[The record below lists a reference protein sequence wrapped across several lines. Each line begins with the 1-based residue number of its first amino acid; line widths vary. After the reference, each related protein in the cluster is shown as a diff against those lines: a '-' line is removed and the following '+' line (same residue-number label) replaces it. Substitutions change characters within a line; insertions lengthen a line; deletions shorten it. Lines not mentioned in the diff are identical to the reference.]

1 MTLEQISI
9 FANKEAGDYRN
20 VEFGEVE
27 GAMVS
32 ANPNDVKV
40 QKKLQLTAD
49 NLNLKLSKLKE
60 ELKNLKDENV
70 TLKASND
77 NHIYINE
84 KLNKALQK
92 QIEGKNKKKG
102 KSSEKTGG

>member
-9 FANKEAGDYRN
+9 FANKAGDYRN
-20 VEFGEVE
+20 IEFGEVE

-32 ANPNDVKV
+32 PNPDNFNPEFNADKKF
-40 QKKLQLTAD
+40 QKKLQLTVD

-84 KLNKALQK
+84 KLNKAL
-92 QIEGKNKKKG
+92 
-102 KSSEKTGG
+102 

>member
-9 FANKEAGDYRN
+9 FANKDAGDYRN

-32 ANPNDVKV
+32 ANPNDAKV

-102 KSSEKTGG
+102 KPSEKTGG